1 MPDQYPTRSLLQSG
15 EMDWAELDAGI
26 KHDYKDP
33 PRIRPGHLTK
43 MPSLAAQTN
52 RAGKSGPQ
60 RSRGG
65 MLATRNLGWRDSHRQ
80 VTLGCCPFSGLG

>member
-1 MPDQYPTRSLLQSG
+1 MKSLLQSG
-15 EMDWAELDAGI
+15 EMGWAELDAGI

-43 MPSLAAQTN
+43 MPSLAAQTI

-60 RSRGG
+60 GVG
-65 MLATRNLGWRDSHRQ
+65 VGCWPPGTLVGEIATGR
-80 VTLGCCPFSGLG
+80 